1 MALRKSNNEVHG
13 MSTAVATEYVR
24 RMVARESR
32 GPGDTDGAMARLE
45 ARYGIGFW
53 QLSHLRGGRAK
64 TVDVGL
70 FARVRAAYLDY
81 CERQIRL
88 LEHEIAV
95 EKAMN
100 EDDSLAD
107 LEREASE
114 LAARIQAKKQA
125 ARAMR

>member
-1 MALRKSNNEVHG
+1 
-13 MSTAVATEYVR
+13 MSTAVASEYVR

-32 GPGDTDGAMARLE
+32 GPGDTESAMARLE

-70 FARVRAAYLDY
+70 FARIRAAYLDY
-81 CERQIRL
+81 CERQLRL

-100 EDDSLAD
+100 EDDSLED
-107 LEREASE
+107 LESEAAALMARIKAKREA
-114 LAARIQAKKQA
+114 
-125 ARAMR
+125 MRT